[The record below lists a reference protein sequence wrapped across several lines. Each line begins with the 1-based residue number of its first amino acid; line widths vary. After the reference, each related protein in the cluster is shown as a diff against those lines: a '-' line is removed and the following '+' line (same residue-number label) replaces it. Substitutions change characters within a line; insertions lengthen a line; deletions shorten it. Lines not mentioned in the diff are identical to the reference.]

1 MAEQPKITLHWL
13 NGSRANSLLW
23 LLEELELSYDVKVY
37 HRQSNML
44 APPELEKVHP
54 LGKSPVITVAV
65 PGSSEPVVLAE
76 SGFIFQY
83 LCDHFAQGKTIVPK
97 RWKEG
102 QEGKILGETEAWM
115 RYSYLL
121 HYAEGSFM
129 PNLVMYLVLSA
140 LKSNQVPFFV
150 RPISSAIANRII
162 SMIVYPNIKKHL
174 AFLEKQLETSG
185 GDFLTGPHLTAA
197 DILMS
202 YPLLAGKSGFD
213 GMGKF
218 ARGTAKESFP
228 KVHEYMDRLEAQA
241 GWEKAVQK
249 TKDIDGDHGV
259 NTAIGSTMAVNIAG
273 DSLFRRDNEAKEAPL
288 RTPRLEPQTLDD
300 QNPSPPADSS
310 EGEEDLYGE
319 DAAQSFIQPALS
331 PVVTYLTSPKTPA
344 AEKAAAM
351 DKIID
356 GYFNDAG
363 ASKEQESMDQV
374 IAGYFDGASVNR
386 QDSSGDDTPT
396 REEPRPQRS
405 NQTQEGPAGETSLPP
420 TTTATALQPRH
431 LDPLPTPWKTG
442 PKEIVVTSSTSE
454 SHKPALASV
463 FSQSRHRRSSS
474 GGAEALRR
482 LSKALPS
489 ISLPSNFM
497 PNRLPTPSFFS
508 SGSTSSR
515 SESKDPT
522 PRHTPPSQ
530 SPHLGHSSHAS
541 TFPMIILR
549 KPSPPQ
555 QDADRNT
562 GISRQP
568 SNASRK
574 SLGIRRSTSDDSMLY
589 HSLSRMSS
597 FGDDQRF
604 THVREQVN
612 SRFKAIVDS
621 FDTPSFKL
629 PSMPSTLLSPLK
641 KAEFSASELNLDAS
655 KSSSMRTIKVPR
667 DPLDSVLE
675 NLTGDL
681 VIMGG
686 YRGSILRSAEPPH
699 RQLWV
704 PMKVGLKVRKVNLEV
719 GLNPEDEENME
730 KSIIPSGMLKNIGPV
745 DISKRLF
752 KRVRENGDAVLLNEK
767 VLTAHVNFTLRTTW
781 VFLPE
786 DGYCFIDKVTDEE
799 YPVDFYDTNEWV
811 KYRLC
816 PSVSD
821 PALPPFM
828 SKRVGS
834 LGSFLSLSELS
845 ISRGR
850 SSSDPAAKRHGP
862 TASPQRRLVKDRSLA
877 PQMDASSSSTEQQQE
892 ETYAVS
898 PKDKSDRSKN
908 LAYLA
913 RTLAETKR
921 FRSELQHSP
930 EHQAANAYPPIA
942 VIYGKEIP
950 TVFAARV
957 ACREA
962 IPCQDA
968 YDNLA
973 FGSGDGVVLAK
984 QAMPPPGYEIAKGGR
999 ISTDK
1004 GHISILGDLSAVG
1017 HALQA
1022 VIRGRAKGIGLGA
1035 DASKW
1040 SGSTC

>member
-1 MAEQPKITLHWL
+1 
-13 NGSRANSLLW
+13 
-23 LLEELELSYDVKVY
+23 
-37 HRQSNML
+37 
-44 APPELEKVHP
+44 
-54 LGKSPVITVAV
+54 
-65 PGSSEPVVLAE
+65 
-76 SGFIFQY
+76 
-83 LCDHFAQGKTIVPK
+83 
-97 RWKEG
+97 
-102 QEGKILGETEAWM
+102 
-115 RYSYLL
+115 
-121 HYAEGSFM
+121 
-129 PNLVMYLVLSA
+129 
-140 LKSNQVPFFV
+140 
-150 RPISSAIANRII
+150 
-162 SMIVYPNIKKHL
+162 
-174 AFLEKQLETSG
+174 
-185 GDFLTGPHLTAA
+185 
-197 DILMS
+197 
-202 YPLLAGKSGFD
+202 
-213 GMGKF
+213 
-218 ARGTAKESFP
+218 
-228 KVHEYMDRLEAQA
+228 
-241 GWEKAVQK
+241 
-249 TKDIDGDHGV
+249 
-259 NTAIGSTMAVNIAG
+259 MAVNFAG
-273 DSLFRRDNEAKEAPL
+273 DSLFRRGSEAKEAPL
-288 RTPRLEPQTLDD
+288 STPLLEPQVPDD
-300 QNPSPPADSS
+300 QNPSPPVDSS
-310 EGEEDLYGE
+310 EGEEDLFGE

-331 PVVTYLTSPKTPA
+331 PVVSYLTSPKTPA

-363 ASKEQESMDQV
+363 ATQEQESMDQV
-374 IAGYFDGASVNR
+374 IAGYFDGASINR
-386 QDSSGDDTPT
+386 QDSSSDGTPT
-396 REEPRPQRS
+396 QEKPRRQRS
-405 NQTQEGPAGETSLPP
+405 NDTQDGPAGETTLPP
-420 TTTATALQPRH
+420 PQPRH
-431 LDPLPTPWKTG
+431 TEPLPTPWKTG

-463 FSQSRHRRSSS
+463 FSQARHRRSSS

-489 ISLPSNFM
+489 ISLPTNFM

-515 SESKDPT
+515 SESRDLT
-522 PRHTPPSQ
+522 PKHTPPTQ
-530 SPHLGHSSHAS
+530 SPRLGHSSHAS
-541 TFPMIILR
+541 TFPTTLPS
-549 KPSPPQ
+549 KPSPTQ
-555 QDADRNT
+555 QDVDRNR
-562 GISRQP
+562 GLSRQP
-568 SNASRK
+568 SSASKK
-574 SLGIRRSTSDDSMLY
+574 SLALRRSTSDDSMLY

-604 THVREQVN
+604 TNVREQVN

-641 KAEFSASELNLDAS
+641 KAEFSASELNLDSS

-675 NLTGDL
+675 HLTGDL

-752 KRVRENGDAVLLNEK
+752 KRVRECENARSGKLRVHDYGYDWRLSPHLLSKKLIEFLRSLPSNQGENPSGALVIAHSLGGVITRHAVNQAPELFSSVVYAGAPQRCINILGPLRNGDAVLLNEK

-799 YPVDFYDTNEWV
+799 YPVDFYDINEWV

-828 SKRVGS
+828 TKRVGS

-850 SSSDPAAKRHGP
+850 SSSDPAAKRHGQ
-862 TASPQRRLVKDRSLA
+862 TASPQRKLVKDRGLA
-877 PQMDASSSSTEQQQE
+877 PQMDASSSSTEQQE
-892 ETYAVS
+892 EESYAVS
-898 PKDKSDRSKN
+898 PKDKSDRCKN

-921 FRSELQHSP
+921 FRAELQHSP
-930 EHQAANAYPPIA
+930 AHQAANAYPPIA

-984 QAMPPPGYEIAKGGR
+984 QAMPPPGYEIVKGGR

-1022 VIRGRAKGIGLGA
+1022 VTRGRAKGIGLGKG
-1035 DASKW
+1035 SSRW
-1040 SGSTC
+1040 SGSSC

>member
-1 MAEQPKITLHWL
+1 
-13 NGSRANSLLW
+13 
-23 LLEELELSYDVKVY
+23 
-37 HRQSNML
+37 
-44 APPELEKVHP
+44 
-54 LGKSPVITVAV
+54 
-65 PGSSEPVVLAE
+65 
-76 SGFIFQY
+76 
-83 LCDHFAQGKTIVPK
+83 
-97 RWKEG
+97 
-102 QEGKILGETEAWM
+102 
-115 RYSYLL
+115 
-121 HYAEGSFM
+121 
-129 PNLVMYLVLSA
+129 
-140 LKSNQVPFFV
+140 
-150 RPISSAIANRII
+150 
-162 SMIVYPNIKKHL
+162 
-174 AFLEKQLETSG
+174 
-185 GDFLTGPHLTAA
+185 
-197 DILMS
+197 
-202 YPLLAGKSGFD
+202 
-213 GMGKF
+213 
-218 ARGTAKESFP
+218 
-228 KVHEYMDRLEAQA
+228 
-241 GWEKAVQK
+241 
-249 TKDIDGDHGV
+249 
-259 NTAIGSTMAVNIAG
+259 MAVNIAG
-273 DSLFRRDNEAKEAPL
+273 DSLFRRDDEAKEASL
-288 RTPRLEPQTLDD
+288 RTPRLEPQTPDD

-356 GYFNDAG
+356 GYFNDTG

-374 IAGYFDGASVNR
+374 IAGYFDGASMNR

-396 REEPRPQRS
+396 REKPRPQRS
-405 NQTQEGPAGETSLPP
+405 NQTQEGPAGETTLPP
-420 TTTATALQPRH
+420 TTTTTAPQPRH

-497 PNRLPTPSFFS
+497 PSRLPTPSFFS

-530 SPHLGHSSHAS
+530 SPRLGHSSHAS
-541 TFPMIILR
+541 TFPIIIPR
-549 KPSPPQ
+549 KPSPTQ

-574 SLGIRRSTSDDSMLY
+574 SLAIRRSTSDDSMLY

-655 KSSSMRTIKVPR
+655 KSSSMRTIKIPR

-730 KSIIPSGMLKNIGPV
+730 NSIIPSGMLKNIGPV

-752 KRVRENGDAVLLNEK
+752 KRVRECENARNGKLRVHDYGYDWRLSPHLLSRKLIEFLRSLPSNQGENASGALVIAHSLGGVITRHAVNQAPELFSGVLYAGAPQRCINILGPLRNGDAVLLNEK

-821 PALPPFM
+821 PALPPFTA
-828 SKRVGS
+828 KRVGS

-862 TASPQRRLVKDRSLA
+862 AASPQRKLIKDRSLA

-892 ETYAVS
+892 ETYAIS

-921 FRSELQHSP
+921 FRSELQHNP
-930 EHQAANAYPPIA
+930 AHQAANAYPPIA

-1017 HALQA
+1017 LALQA
-1022 VIRGRAKGIGLGA
+1022 VIRGREKGIGLGV
-1035 DASKW
+1035 DASRG
-1040 SGSTC
+1040 SGSSC

>member
-1 MAEQPKITLHWL
+1 
-13 NGSRANSLLW
+13 
-23 LLEELELSYDVKVY
+23 
-37 HRQSNML
+37 
-44 APPELEKVHP
+44 
-54 LGKSPVITVAV
+54 
-65 PGSSEPVVLAE
+65 
-76 SGFIFQY
+76 
-83 LCDHFAQGKTIVPK
+83 
-97 RWKEG
+97 
-102 QEGKILGETEAWM
+102 
-115 RYSYLL
+115 
-121 HYAEGSFM
+121 
-129 PNLVMYLVLSA
+129 
-140 LKSNQVPFFV
+140 
-150 RPISSAIANRII
+150 
-162 SMIVYPNIKKHL
+162 
-174 AFLEKQLETSG
+174 
-185 GDFLTGPHLTAA
+185 
-197 DILMS
+197 
-202 YPLLAGKSGFD
+202 
-213 GMGKF
+213 
-218 ARGTAKESFP
+218 
-228 KVHEYMDRLEAQA
+228 
-241 GWEKAVQK
+241 
-249 TKDIDGDHGV
+249 
-259 NTAIGSTMAVNIAG
+259 MAVHMAG
-273 DSLFRRDNEAKEAPL
+273 DSLVTRSIETSEASLNTAHL
-288 RTPRLEPQTLDD
+288 GPQDPDD
-300 QNPSPPADSS
+300 SNSSPPADGS

-374 IAGYFDGASVNR
+374 IAGYFDGVSMSREN
-386 QDSSGDDTPT
+386 SSGDDTPT
-396 REEPRPQRS
+396 RENPRRRQDDTRK
-405 NQTQEGPAGETSLPP
+405 ERAAGETTLPP
-420 TTTATALQPRH
+420 TTSIPPPQPRAME
-431 LDPLPTPWKTG
+431 PLPTPWKTG

-454 SHKPALASV
+454 NHKPALAGV
-463 FSQSRHRRSSS
+463 FAQSRHRRSSS

-497 PNRLPTPSFFS
+497 PSRLSTPSFFS
-508 SGSTSSR
+508 SVSTSSR
-515 SESKDPT
+515 SESRDPT
-522 PRHTPPSQ
+522 PGHTPPSQ
-530 SPHLGHSSHAS
+530 SPHLGASNHAS
-541 TFPMIILR
+541 TFPMTIPG
-549 KPSPPQ
+549 KPSTSQ
-555 QDADRNT
+555 HDTNT
-562 GISRQP
+562 NAGVVRRS
-568 SNASRK
+568 SNASKK
-574 SLGIRRSTSDDSMLY
+574 SLALRRSTSDDSMLY

-641 KAEFSASELNLDAS
+641 KTEFSATEINIEPSRA
-655 KSSSMRTIKVPR
+655 SSMRTIKTPR

-675 NLTGDL
+675 HLTGDL

-752 KRVRENGDAVLLNEK
+752 KRLRECENVRSGKLRVHDYGYDWRLSPHLLSRKLIGFLKGLPSNRGENRSGAMVIAHSLGGVITRHAVNEAPELFSGVVYAGAPQRCINILGPLRNGDAVLLNER
-767 VLTAHVNFTLRTTW
+767 VLTAHVNFSLRTTW

-786 DGYCFIDKVTDEE
+786 DGYCFIDKVTNEE

-821 PALPPFM
+821 PALPPFTV
-828 SKRVGS
+828 KRSGP

-850 SSSDPAAKRHGP
+850 SSSDPAAKRPGP
-862 TASPQRRLVKDRSLA
+862 TASPQRKLVKDRTLA

-892 ETYAVS
+892 ETHATS
-898 PKDKSDRSKN
+898 PKDRSERAKN
-908 LAYLA
+908 IAYLA

-921 FRSELQHSP
+921 FRAELQHSP
-930 EHQAANAYPPIA
+930 AHQSANAYPPIA

-1017 HALQA
+1017 IALQA
-1022 VIRGRAKGIGLGA
+1022 VIRGRAKGIGLGVEA
-1035 DASKW
+1035 RRG
-1040 SGSTC
+1040 SGSAC

>member
-1 MAEQPKITLHWL
+1 
-13 NGSRANSLLW
+13 
-23 LLEELELSYDVKVY
+23 
-37 HRQSNML
+37 
-44 APPELEKVHP
+44 
-54 LGKSPVITVAV
+54 
-65 PGSSEPVVLAE
+65 
-76 SGFIFQY
+76 
-83 LCDHFAQGKTIVPK
+83 
-97 RWKEG
+97 
-102 QEGKILGETEAWM
+102 
-115 RYSYLL
+115 
-121 HYAEGSFM
+121 
-129 PNLVMYLVLSA
+129 
-140 LKSNQVPFFV
+140 
-150 RPISSAIANRII
+150 
-162 SMIVYPNIKKHL
+162 
-174 AFLEKQLETSG
+174 
-185 GDFLTGPHLTAA
+185 
-197 DILMS
+197 
-202 YPLLAGKSGFD
+202 
-213 GMGKF
+213 
-218 ARGTAKESFP
+218 
-228 KVHEYMDRLEAQA
+228 
-241 GWEKAVQK
+241 
-249 TKDIDGDHGV
+249 
-259 NTAIGSTMAVNIAG
+259 MAVNIAG

-288 RTPRLEPQTLDD
+288 RTTSLESQSPDD
-300 QNPSPPADSS
+300 SNPSPAADSS

-351 DKIID
+351 DRIID

-374 IAGYFDGASVNR
+374 IAGYFDGTSINR

-396 REEPRPQRS
+396 QEKPRPQRS
-405 NQTQEGPAGETSLPP
+405 DKTHEGPAGETASSP
-420 TTTATALQPRH
+420 TTTTLASHPRH
-431 LDPLPTPWKTG
+431 MEPPTSPWRTG

-515 SESKDPT
+515 SESRD
-522 PRHTPPSQ
+522 HTPPSQ
-530 SPHLGHSSHAS
+530 SPRLGQSSHAS
-541 TFPMIILR
+541 TFPMIISR
-549 KPSPPQ
+549 KQTPPM

-568 SNASRK
+568 SNASKK
-574 SLGIRRSTSDDSMLY
+574 SLAIRRSTSDDSMLY

-641 KAEFSASELNLDAS
+641 KAEFSASELNLDTS
-655 KSSSMRTIKVPR
+655 RSSSMRTLKVPR

-675 NLTGDL
+675 HLTGDL
-681 VIMGG
+681 VILGG

-730 KSIIPSGMLKNIGPV
+730 QSIIPSGMLKNIGPV

-752 KRVRENGDAVLLNEK
+752 KRVRECENARSGKLRIHDYGYDWRLSPHLLSRKLIEFLRKLPSNQGEDPSGALVIAHSLGGVITRHAVNQAPELFSGVVYAGAPQRCINILGPLRNGDAVLLNEK

-786 DGYCFIDKVTDEE
+786 DGYCFIDKVTNDE
-799 YPVDFYDTNEWV
+799 YPVDFYDINEWV

-821 PALPPFM
+821 PALPPFTA
-828 SKRVGS
+828 KRVGS

-862 TASPQRRLVKDRSLA
+862 TASPQRKLVKDRGLA
-877 PQMDASSSSTEQQQE
+877 PQMDSSSSSTEQQQE
-892 ETYAVS
+892 ETNAVS
-898 PKDKSDRSKN
+898 PQDKSDRSKN

-921 FRSELQHSP
+921 FRAELQHNP
-930 EHQAANAYPPIA
+930 AHQAANAYPPIA
-942 VIYGKEIP
+942 VLYGKEIP

-1017 HALQA
+1017 QALQA
-1022 VIRGRAKGIGLGA
+1022 VTRGRAKGIGLGA
-1035 DASKW
+1035 DAGRW
-1040 SGSTC
+1040 SGSSYSNM